1 MRVSMLKKTSNAF
14 EAFKKFNIRC
24 LRMHVE
30 REKTLKIRC
39 LRIERRGELNSK
51 VFFCNFVF
59 QKESRELST
68 PSSPQ
73 QNGIVERRIDPFS
86 MWLEL

>member
-1 MRVSMLKKTSNAF
+1 MRVSTSKKKSNAF
-14 EAFKKFNIRC
+14 EAFEKFKIRC
-24 LRMHVE
+24 FRMHVE

-39 LRIERRGELNSK
+39 LRIERGGEFNSK
-51 VFFCNFVF
+51 VLFLYFC
-59 QKESRELST
+59 LPIST